1 MTCLKSTMETSFYC
15 VYCYLLTDFTYCFG
29 YSIANLEQQVPVR
42 LRANTKNIY
51 KKQQVKSQLVWLFKG
66 DVTPNHPNECSKY

>member
-1 MTCLKSTMETSFYC
+1 M
-15 VYCYLLTDFTYCFG
+15 
-29 YSIANLEQQVPVR
+29 EQQVPVR
-42 LRANTKNIY
+42 LRANAKNIY